1 MAGAAT
7 QKALLTINTGRSA
20 MFRPLQRRLARGRVP
35 AMLAAALACAAAVP
49 ASATVMTALHLNV
62 YRDGSSAD
70 WLLGNS
76 RLLADGFDNG
86 NPYAGPNYSGSADT
100 AVYTLQGLAPGANA
114 AQAVREQGGA
124 LLLDPG
130 YGASSA
136 NALGQTG
143 YSLRLRLQTNIVDAD
158 RGLPQS
164 RSFAASLRL
173 SLSAMPD
180 PGQSFGFRFADG
192 FSNSSDYVELYV
204 ADGGAGDIVVFR
216 KQDFVAGTITPLG
229 SAALGAAPVGA
240 SMLVLSLSHGTAG
253 SNQIFGSY
261 GYADASG
268 ALMGPLAGFANSAT
282 AFNGEVHT
290 RLELRATSTVST
302 VPEPG
307 AAAMLAAGLAGLA
320 WRARRRR

>member
-100 AVYTLQGLAPGANA
+100 AAYTLQGLAPGANA
-114 AQAVREQGGA
+114 ALAAREQGGA

-158 RGLPQS
+158 HGLPQS
-164 RSFAASLRL
+164 RSFAATPASPSASASPTASATAATMLSCMSL
-173 SLSAMPD
+173 
-180 PGQSFGFRFADG
+180 
-192 FSNSSDYVELYV
+192 
-204 ADGGAGDIVVFR
+204 
-216 KQDFVAGTITPLG
+216 T
-229 SAALGAAPVGA
+229 AAPVTSSSSA
-240 SMLVLSLSHGTAG
+240 S
-253 SNQIFGSY
+253 
-261 GYADASG
+261 
-268 ALMGPLAGFANSAT
+268 
-282 AFNGEVHT
+282 
-290 RLELRATSTVST
+290 RTSS
-302 VPEPG
+302 PAPS
-307 AAAMLAAGLAGLA
+307 
-320 WRARRRR
+320 RRWAVRRWAPPPWAPACWCCR